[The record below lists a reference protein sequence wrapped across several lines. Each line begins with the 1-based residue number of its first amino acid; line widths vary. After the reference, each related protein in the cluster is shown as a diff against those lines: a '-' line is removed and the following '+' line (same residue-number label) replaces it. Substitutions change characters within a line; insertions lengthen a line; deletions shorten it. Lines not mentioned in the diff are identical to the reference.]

1 MMVRVLKAIQS
12 VCDVPLQID
21 STKPEVIEAGLR
33 YYNGKPILNSVNG
46 EEQSLATVLP
56 LVKKYGAS
64 VVGLALDENGI
75 PKTAEGRFE
84 IAKRIVER
92 AEAVGIDRKDVYID
106 CLTLTVSAE
115 QAACRQT
122 LEALHRV
129 KTELGCKTCLGV
141 SNISFGLPNR
151 ELVNRTFL
159 TMAMEQGLDLPIINP
174 NVESMTGAVR
184 AFRVLNGIDKNSL
197 EFINAYNDAVPVAP
211 VKKADSNVDI
221 FAAVYNGLKNEGA
234 AATAKLLETTDAMQ
248 VVNEML
254 IPALDRVGEDFEKN
268 KIFLPQLIQSA
279 NTAQECFDVIK
290 KHLTKTSG
298 TPVSKGKIIVATV
311 KGDIHDI
318 GKNIVKVLL
327 DNYGYTVVDLGRD
340 VDPQLI
346 VDTAVEQNITMI
358 GLSALMTTTLKS
370 MEDTIRLVREC
381 KELQNPDGSSKCTIF
396 VGGAV
401 LTKDYAMK
409 IGADYYCRDAKE
421 SVDTAKLVL
430 G

>member
-1 MMVRVLKAIQS
+1 MVRVLKAIQS

-84 IAKRIVER
+84 IAKRIDER
-92 AEAVGIDRKDVYID
+92 AEAVGIDRKDEYID

-174 NVESMTGAVR
+174 
-184 AFRVLNGIDKNSL
+184 
-197 EFINAYNDAVPVAP
+197 
-211 VKKADSNVDI
+211 
-221 FAAVYNGLKNEGA
+221 
-234 AATAKLLETTDAMQ
+234 
-248 VVNEML
+248 ML
-254 IPALDRVGEDFEKN
+254 SR
-268 KIFLPQLIQSA
+268 
-279 NTAQECFDVIK
+279 
-290 KHLTKTSG
+290 
-298 TPVSKGKIIVATV
+298 
-311 KGDIHDI
+311 
-318 GKNIVKVLL
+318 
-327 DNYGYTVVDLGRD
+327 
-340 VDPQLI
+340 
-346 VDTAVEQNITMI
+346 
-358 GLSALMTTTLKS
+358 
-370 MEDTIRLVREC
+370 
-381 KELQNPDGSSKCTIF
+381 
-396 VGGAV
+396 
-401 LTKDYAMK
+401 
-409 IGADYYCRDAKE
+409 
-421 SVDTAKLVL
+421 
-430 G
+430 

>member
-1 MMVRVLKAIQS
+1 MRLLS
-12 VCDVPLQID
+12 DF
-21 STKPEVIEAGLR
+21 
-33 YYNGKPILNSVNG
+33 
-46 EEQSLATVLP
+46 
-56 LVKKYGAS
+56 
-64 VVGLALDENGI
+64 ALDENGI

-197 EFINAYNDAVPVAP
+197 EFINAYNDAVPAAP

-221 FAAVYNGLKNEGA
+221 LRLFITDLK
-234 AATAKLLETTDAMQ
+234 TKVQ
-248 VVNEML
+248 
-254 IPALDRVGEDFEKN
+254 
-268 KIFLPQLIQSA
+268 PQLQS
-279 NTAQECFDVIK
+279 F
-290 KHLTKTSG
+290 
-298 TPVSKGKIIVATV
+298 
-311 KGDIHDI
+311 
-318 GKNIVKVLL
+318 
-327 DNYGYTVVDLGRD
+327 
-340 VDPQLI
+340 
-346 VDTAVEQNITMI
+346 
-358 GLSALMTTTLKS
+358 LKQP
-370 MEDTIRLVREC
+370 MQCRL
-381 KELQNPDGSSKCTIF
+381 
-396 VGGAV
+396 
-401 LTKDYAMK
+401 
-409 IGADYYCRDAKE
+409 
-421 SVDTAKLVL
+421 
-430 G
+430 